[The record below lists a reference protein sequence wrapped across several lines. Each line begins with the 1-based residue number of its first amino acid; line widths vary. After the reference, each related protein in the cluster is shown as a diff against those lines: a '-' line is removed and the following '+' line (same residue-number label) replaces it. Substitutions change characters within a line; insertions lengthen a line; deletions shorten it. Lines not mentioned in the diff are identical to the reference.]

1 MAAAAAAGRR
11 RSRRVRGL
19 PPAAAEAEVE
29 GRRAGGGALRWLAAY
44 SVCNL
49 GLSLVNQYSV
59 APGPQ
64 SIHVPLLLLLQTF
77 ATSMYT
83 LHGCNLPL
91 REAFTPRKVALV
103 APLGL
108 LYSLQHQTRLHGMKL
123 TSQTSVIVA
132 RQLVPL
138 LVAGAEAAL
147 FRKRKD
153 PRSLACLLL
162 VFLGVVAYAYGS
174 QLPGALPGAGARGA
188 GALSVAAHLAATA
201 TAILYGK
208 ALSGR
213 IRPRELTFLV
223 NSFTF
228 PLFLALCAFD
238 EARGEG
244 HVRRLVLESP
254 ALAKAV
260 VVLSLPLATCISLA
274 QSEVQLRVSGTTFA
288 VTGNVLKVATI
299 GASIALGQ
307 KPPVGPVSW
316 GGLSVAMGGG
326 FLYIYVLGLEKRA
339 AKKAA

>member
-1 MAAAAAAGRR
+1 MAEAEAEAAGRRR

-19 PPAAAEAEVE
+19 PPAAAEAEAE
-29 GRRAGGGALRWLAAY
+29 PGRRAGGALRWLAAY
-44 SVCNL
+44 SACNL
-49 GLSLVNQYSV
+49 GLAMVNQYSV
-59 APGPQ
+59 AQ
-64 SIHVPLLLLLQTF
+64 ESVHVPLLLLLQTF
-77 ATSMYT
+77 ATSTYT

-103 APLGL
+103 APLSL

-138 LVAGAEAAL
+138 LVAGAEAVL

-153 PRSLACLLL
+153 PRSVACLLL
-162 VFLGVVAYAYGS
+162 IFLGVVAYGS
-174 QLPGALPGAGARGA
+174 QLPEALPGAGARGA

-208 ALSGR
+208 AISVR

-228 PLFLALCAFD
+228 PLFLALCAFS

-244 HVRRLVLESP
+244 RVRQMLLESP

-260 VVLSLPLATCISLA
+260 VVLSLPLATCISIA

-299 GASIALGQ
+299 GVSIALGQ
-307 KPPVGPVSW
+307 KPPVGLVSW
-316 GGLSVAMGGG
+316 GGLTVAMGGG
-326 FLYIYVLGLEKRA
+326 FLYILGLEEKRA